1 MSRLP
6 PFVSPE
12 PLIRS
17 ALSNPQVTAKTVT
30 EERSASH
37 EEEISPYEEG
47 CGLGFISATSE
58 QNEDVSPETFKYE
71 EESVIRNSQTY
82 SDQELGVLCSG
93 GNAKTMKMQKV
104 DSSFTQETLDYL
116 HAR

>member
-1 MSRLP
+1 M
-6 PFVSPE
+6 
-12 PLIRS
+12 
-17 ALSNPQVTAKTVT
+17 TAKTIT

-37 EEEISPYEEG
+37 EEEISPYEEV

-82 SDQELGVLCSG
+82 SDQELGILCSG
-93 GNAKTMKMQKV
+93 GILKTMKMKKV
-104 DSSFTQETLDYL
+104 DSTFTQETLDYL
-116 HAR
+116 HGR